1 MLFTAS
7 SGADVSLTAI
17 YPPTTA
23 LLLLRAVALGVVEL
37 LAFHDGLCLDLR
49 PDDVAHRRDPP
60 RHDLPLLAVPLLDQ
74 QGSAALVVL
83 AGDLDRVRE
92 ALHAEL
98 VEPLLR
104 QVEVLESPPDLL
116 AREHLVAVL
125 AHRGANRLDGEHG
138 VDNAAIV
145 ERGAHLLL
153 LPGTLALVIDVLDD
167 VLEDPEVG
175 ARSMECRSLVSLGA
189 VPGGDHVGVAGGP
202 PVADEV
208 VHPETGGRC
217 LLDRDLVHHAPAGQ
231 EDPVRIEPADLE
243 PCRLLLLAGMVH
255 GEQRQLEAVFLR
267 QLLEGRVGLLAVR
280 TVVID

>member
-7 SGADVSLTAI
+7 SGADVSLTVI

-116 AREHLVAVL
+116 ARQHLVAVL
-125 AHRGANRLDGEHG
+125 AHRRTDRLDGEHG
-138 VDNAAIV
+138 VGDTAVV
-145 ERGAHLLL
+145 ERRAHLFL
-153 LPGTLALVIDVLDD
+153 LPGALALVVDVLDD
-167 VLEDPEVG
+167 VLEDIEV
-175 ARSMECRSLVSLGA
+175 S
-189 VPGGDHVGVAGGP
+189 AGG
-202 PVADEV
+202 VESRA
-208 VHPETGGRC
+208 
-217 LLDRDLVHHAPAGQ
+217 L
-231 EDPVRIEPADLE
+231 
-243 PCRLLLLAGMVH
+243 
-255 GEQRQLEAVFLR
+255 
-267 QLLEGRVGLLAVR
+267 VGLG
-280 TVVID
+280 T